1 VRLAEQSFMQTTR
14 GDNSLAIVQNC
25 WVVPDLEAAMH
36 RWLDMGY
43 GPFLDFEVDLPD
55 AIYRGKKVPLKA
67 LAAMTHGGG
76 VQIELIQQ
84 TSDGPSAYRDAFPAG
99 GGGFHHIC
107 RIVDD
112 YPAEIAALRKLDI
125 ALATEGTFSGI
136 PFCYADMRAS
146 LGFFVELAPNMP
158 LVRSIYRAVIE
169 AAEQWDG
176 DDPIRPLH
184 SEVEKLHMKA
194 GLEGG
199 RFP

>member
-1 VRLAEQSFMQTTR
+1 LRLANQPLMQTTR
-14 GDNSLAIVQNC
+14 GAGSLAIVQNC

-43 GPFLDFEVDLPD
+43 GPFLDFEVNLPD
-55 AIYRGKKVPLKA
+55 AIYRGSNVPLKA

-84 TSDGPSAYRDAFPAG
+84 ISDGPSAYRDVFPAG
-99 GGGFHHIC
+99 AGGFHHVC

-112 YPAEIAALRKLDI
+112 YPAEIAELRRRDI

-136 PFCYADMRAS
+136 PFCYADMRAA

-158 LVRSIYRAVIE
+158 LVRSIYRAVSE
-169 AAEQWDG
+169 AAERWDG
-176 DDPIRPLH
+176 NDPIRPLH
-184 SEVEKLHMKA
+184 SELEKLHLKA
-194 GLEGG
+194 GLQGG
-199 RFP
+199 SVP